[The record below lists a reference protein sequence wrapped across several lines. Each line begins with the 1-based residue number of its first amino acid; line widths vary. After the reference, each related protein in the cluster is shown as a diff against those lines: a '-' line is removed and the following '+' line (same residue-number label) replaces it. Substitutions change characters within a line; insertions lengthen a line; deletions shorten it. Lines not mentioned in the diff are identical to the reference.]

1 MTVQLGCGPLDNTPL
16 WSPVMTTA
24 DRTYLC
30 IPCPSCGEL
39 VAASI
44 AWLVSRRSMLCTRCK
59 KSIDLMTG
67 ENGIAVRETA
77 FNCERVDARIA
88 RL

>member
-1 MTVQLGCGPLDNTPL
+1 MTVQLGCSPLDTAPL
-16 WSPVMTTA
+16 WSLVMTTA

-30 IPCPSCGEL
+30 IPCPGCGGL

-44 AWLVSRRSMLCTRCK
+44 AWLVGRRSMPCTYCK

-77 FNCERVDARIA
+77 FNCQRIDGRIA